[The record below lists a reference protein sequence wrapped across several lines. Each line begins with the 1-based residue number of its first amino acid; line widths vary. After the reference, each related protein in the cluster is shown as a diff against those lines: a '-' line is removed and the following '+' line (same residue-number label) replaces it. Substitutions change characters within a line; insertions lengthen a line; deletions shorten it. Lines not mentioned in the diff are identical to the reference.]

1 MSKPINEL
9 EGWVFE
15 YLKNETG
22 EDLTSEHLI
31 SNYIDS
37 LDVMNIVME
46 AEDVFYPG
54 KEIPDNVVREW
65 IQNMGTIGE
74 FIDNVHSY
82 AVRLQT

>member
-22 EDLTSEHLI
+22 EDLTREHLI

-54 KEIPDNVVREW
+54 KEI
-65 IQNMGTIGE
+65 
-74 FIDNVHSY
+74 
-82 AVRLQT
+82 